1 MPEYTLIIEI
11 PNAGNRQIRNSVNLT
26 GSFVDCPGDYFRKPE
41 NRTKLKTD
49 IETQS
54 ARQVSEADLDFFIK
68 EWCPD
73 IKQGLTPT
81 TVRRD
86 LPPVGIATTRTSVSD
101 RDDTRRNGGTSTG
114 SNSDYP
120 PVKPPN
126 PPGGSGTSSGG
137 QYQNP
142 PQTETRST
150 NNQADF

>member
-68 EWCPD
+68 EWCRD
-73 IKQGLTPT
+73 IKQGLNPT
-81 TVRRD
+81 TVRPR
-86 LPPVGIATTRTSVSD
+86 LTPH
-101 RDDTRRNGGTSTG
+101 RNCYTNIYPIP
-114 SNSDYP
+114 NSDFR
-120 PVKPPN
+120 
-126 PPGGSGTSSGG
+126 TWWL
-137 QYQNP
+137 
-142 PQTETRST
+142 
-150 NNQADF
+150 